1 MREMKDSG
9 VEWIGEIPKDWDIIQ
24 VKKLLAARDG
34 GSWGEEPQEDQFDR
48 ICYRVAD
55 FDFSR
60 LAIVS
65 DAELTVRN
73 YTQPIIDKLSLE
85 RGDILV
91 EKSGGGDKTPVG
103 RAVLYDKDE
112 PALFANIIERLRVSS
127 ETSPRYFFYVWIALY
142 LTGFTN
148 NYIKQTTGIQ
158 NLDIKSLVSSVF
170 VPSFDLNLQHRIAD
184 YLDAKCAQIDRAIAR
199 QQEVIEKLKKYK
211 LSVIT
216 EAVTK
221 GLNPDVPMKD
231 SRIEWIGEIPEHWV
245 IRKIRWDFSVDL
257 GKMLDAK
264 QISGQYLGDYLRN
277 TDVQWNS
284 INFENLPQ
292 MDFQEA
298 ESERYQIKAGDLLV
312 CEGGE
317 IGRCAIVPD
326 DFPAPM
332 FYQKALHR
340 VRIRR
345 AENGDVGFLAYVMF
359 CMSKNQYFFDSPEKS
374 TIAHLPAESLN
385 GLRIPSP
392 RKEEQMDIVRF
403 LNNACRKIDEVSKK
417 KLQTIDKLTEYKKSL
432 IYEVVTGKRE
442 V

>member
-9 VEWIGEIPKDWDIIQ
+9 VEWIGEIPKDWDTIQ
-24 VKKLLAARDG
+24 IKKLLAARDG
-34 GSWGEEPQEDQFDR
+34 GSWGEEPHDDHFDK

-65 DAELTVRN
+65 DADFTVRN

-91 EKSGGGDKTPVG
+91 EKSGGGEKTPVG
-103 RAVLYDKDE
+103 RAVFYDKDE
-112 PALFANIIERLRVSS
+112 PALFANFIERLRVSS

-170 VPSFDLNLQHRIAD
+170 IPSFDYKLQHRIAD

-199 QQEVIEKLKKYK
+199 QQEVIEKLKEYK

-221 GLNPDVPMKD
+221 GLNPDAPMKD
-231 SRIEWIGEIPEHWV
+231 SGIAWIGEIPEHWSLPS
-245 IRKIRWDFSVDL
+245 IKRIAQLASGGTPDRSYPELWNGDIPWIKTGELRNDLIFDAEEYITDL
-257 GKMLDAK
+257 GLQSSSARMFDIDTILIAMYGQGKTRGMTGLLKIKATTNQACCGISVSNEIITVNFLWIFLIGSYDA
-264 QISGQYLGDYLRN
+264 IRAEAAGSGQPNLNAELI
-277 TDVQWNS
+277 NS
-284 INFENLPQ
+284 FH
-292 MDFQEA
+292 
-298 ESERYQIKAGDLLV
+298 V
-312 CEGGE
+312 T
-317 IGRCAIVPD
+317 
-326 DFPAPM
+326 APP
-332 FYQKALHR
+332 L
-340 VRIRR
+340 
-345 AENGDVGFLAYVMF
+345 
-359 CMSKNQYFFDSPEKS
+359 
-374 TIAHLPAESLN
+374 
-385 GLRIPSP
+385 
-392 RKEEQMDIVRF
+392 EEQADIYNF
-403 LNNACRKIDEVSKK
+403 LLNFGTKIDSAIKK
-417 KLQTIDKLTEYKKSL
+417 KEQLIDKLTEYKKSL